1 MTFLI
6 YIFSFLILI
15 TIIVFIHEL
24 GHFSFARLFGVRV
37 LDFSI
42 GFGKSIKSW
51 ETKSKTIFNLRL
63 LPFGGYV
70 KMNGEEILEKSQ
82 SSDSYSSKKYYQKLL
97 ITLGGP
103 IFNFVLAII
112 IFFIINLLG
121 IYKILPITGDV
132 LPNSIA
138 YQKGIEKGDL
148 ISMID
153 NIPISSFSEA
163 QLALSK
169 RLGDSGDLKI
179 QIVRNDNTFD
189 FFLPI
194 NNWLSSKEPSNLLYE
209 LGIFPPLKPIIGSVV
224 EASPA
229 AKGKIKS
236 GDKVLEINDKPI
248 TYWGDIRE
256 EINKSRGNEILV
268 KILRENKIDTL
279 RVKPSLAENT
289 FNWQIGISSSFEIS
303 DKVRVLEKFSVK
315 DSLKNSISQT
325 YMVIENSMTFIRK
338 IIFGQVS
345 AKNLGGPVMIGQYA
359 GESVIYGGFYS
370 FFYLIALISISLGIV
385 NLFPLPV
392 LDGGQA
398 VILTIERI
406 IGRDLPP
413 KLLDFFYR
421 FGTVF
426 LIFLFAFV
434 FFNDIFRILQ
444 S

>member
-1 MTFLI
+1 MTFFV
-6 YIFSFLILI
+6 YIFSFVVLIS
-15 TIIVFIHEL
+15 IIVFIHEL

-132 LPNSIA
+132 LPNSIS

-279 RVKPSLAENT
+279 RVKPSLAENI

-315 DSLKNSISQT
+315 DSLKNSLSQT

>member
-1 MTFLI
+1 MTFFV
-6 YIFSFLILI
+6 YIFSFVVLIS
-15 TIIVFIHEL
+15 IIVFIHEL

-121 IYKILPITGDV
+121 IYKILPIAGDV

-138 YQKGIEKGDL
+138 YQQGIEKGDL
-148 ISMID
+148 ISKID

-179 QIVRNDNTFD
+179 QILRNDNTFD

-236 GDKVLEINDKPI
+236 GDKVLEISDKPI

-325 YMVIENSMTFIRK
+325 YIVIENSMTFIRK

-345 AKNLGGPVMIGQYA
+345 VKNLGGPVMIGQYA

-413 KLLDFFYR
+413 KLLDFFFR

>member
-6 YIFSFLILI
+6 YIFSFLVLI
-15 TIIVFIHEL
+15 SIIVFIHEL

-51 ETKSKTIFNLRL
+51 ETKSKTVFNLRI

-70 KMNGEEILEKSQ
+70 KMNGEEASNKSQ

-103 IFNFVLAII
+103 IFNFILSIV
-112 IFFIINLLG
+112 IFFIINLFG
-121 IYKILPITGDV
+121 IYKIMPLVGEV

-138 YQKGIEKGDL
+138 YEQGIEKGDL
-148 ISMID
+148 ISKID
-153 NIPISSFSEA
+153 GSQISSFSDA

-169 RLGDSGDLKI
+169 RLGETGKLKI
-179 QIVRNDNTFD
+179 EILRNENSFE

-194 NNWLSSKEPSNLLYE
+194 DNWLSSEEPSNLLYE
-209 LGIFPPLKPIIGSVV
+209 LGIFPPLEPIIGTVV

-229 AKGKIKS
+229 SKGGIKP
-236 GDKVLEINDKPI
+236 GDKILEINNKSVS
-248 TYWGDIRE
+248 YWGDLRR
-256 EINKSRGNEILV
+256 EINNSKGNEILV
-268 KILRENKIDTL
+268 KILRENKVNKLI
-279 RVKPSLAENT
+279 VKPSLSENT
-289 FNWQIGISSSFEIS
+289 LSWQIGVSSSFELS
-303 DKVRVLEKFSVK
+303 DKARVLEKFTLK
-315 DSLKNSISQT
+315 DSFKNSISQT
-325 YMVIENSMTFIRK
+325 YIVVENSITFIGK

-359 GESVIYGGFYS
+359 GESVIYGGLYS

-398 VILTIERI
+398 LILTIEKI
-406 IGRDLPP
+406 IGRDLPD
-413 KLLDFFYR
+413 KILEFFYR
-421 FGTVF
+421 LGTAF
-426 LIFLFAFV
+426 LIFLFIFV
-434 FFNDIFRILQ
+434 FFNDIFRIL

>member
-1 MTFLI
+1 MTFFV
-6 YIFSFLILI
+6 YIFSFVVLIS
-15 TIIVFIHEL
+15 IIVFIHEL

-42 GFGKSIKSW
+42 GFGRSIKSW

-103 IFNFVLAII
+103 LFNFVLAII

-121 IYKILPITGDV
+121 IYKILPIAGDV

-138 YQKGIEKGDL
+138 YEQGIEKGDL
-148 ISMID
+148 ISKID

-169 RLGDSGDLKI
+169 RLGDSGNLKI
-179 QIVRNDNTFD
+179 QILRNDNTFD

-209 LGIFPPLKPIIGSVV
+209 LGIFPPLKPIIGSVL

-236 GDKVLEINDKPI
+236 GDKVLEISDKPI

-325 YMVIENSMTFIRK
+325 YIVIENSMTFIRK

-345 AKNLGGPVMIGQYA
+345 AKTLGGPVMIGQYA

-398 VILTIERI
+398 VILTIEKI

>member
-1 MTFLI
+1 MTFFV
-6 YIFSFLILI
+6 YIFSFVVLIS
-15 TIIVFIHEL
+15 IIVFIHEL

-42 GFGKSIKSW
+42 GFGRSIKSW

-121 IYKILPITGDV
+121 IYKILPIAGDV

-138 YQKGIEKGDL
+138 YEQGIEKGDL
-148 ISMID
+148 ISKID

-163 QLALSK
+163 QVALSK

-179 QIVRNDNTFD
+179 QILRNDNTFD

-194 NNWLSSKEPSNLLYE
+194 NNWLISKEPSNLLYE

-236 GDKVLEINDKPI
+236 GDKVIEISDKPI

-325 YMVIENSMTFIRK
+325 YIVIESSMTFIRK

-421 FGTVF
+421 LGTVF

>member
-1 MTFLI
+1 
-6 YIFSFLILI
+6 
-15 TIIVFIHEL
+15 
-24 GHFSFARLFGVRV
+24 

-42 GFGKSIKSW
+42 GFGRSIKSW

-121 IYKILPITGDV
+121 IYKILPIAGDV

-138 YQKGIEKGDL
+138 YEQGIEKGDL
-148 ISMID
+148 ISKID

-163 QLALSK
+163 QVALSK

-179 QIVRNDNTFD
+179 QILRNDNTFD

-194 NNWLSSKEPSNLLYE
+194 NNWLISKEPSNLLYE

-236 GDKVLEINDKPI
+236 GDKVIEISDKPI

-325 YMVIENSMTFIRK
+325 YIVIESSMTFIRK

-421 FGTVF
+421 LGTVF